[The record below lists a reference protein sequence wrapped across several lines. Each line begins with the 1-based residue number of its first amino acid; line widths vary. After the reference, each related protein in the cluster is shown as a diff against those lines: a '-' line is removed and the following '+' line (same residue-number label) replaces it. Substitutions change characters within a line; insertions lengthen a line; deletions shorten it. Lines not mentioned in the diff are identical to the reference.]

1 MRNLRQG
8 EIIQLERRGFF
19 YVDQIAFGDKKIR
32 LHYIPDGKMNP
43 MSKLNS
49 QMDPKY
55 TVKGENAS
63 SNKIAANKSEQKKA
77 ATTTGQVPTD
87 GAAVEEGEKKGP
99 SKKELKK
106 AAKKEQKKTNNKKGG
121 EQ

>member
-1 MRNLRQG
+1 
-8 EIIQLERRGFF
+8 
-19 YVDQIAFGDKKIR
+19 
-32 LHYIPDGKMNP
+32 

-63 SNKIAANKSEQKKA
+63 NNKIAANKSEQKKLAGNATDAVA
-77 ATTTGQVPTD
+77 AT
-87 GAAVEEGEKKGP
+87 AEGEKKGP

-106 AAKKEQKKTNNKKGG
+106 AAKKEQKKATKNPA
-121 EQ
+121 QQT